1 MFSGLLFAAENNND
15 VSRLETVRLQ
25 LKYFHA
31 FQFAGYYAAKE
42 KGFYRD
48 EGLNVHILERNPKL
62 SVVNQVVSNEVQ
74 YGVEDTG
81 IIAQYANGA
90 PIEALA
96 AIFQRNPLVFISKQ
110 SSGITSPF
118 EMAGKRIML
127 YGEEDDASADEVP
140 LRALLAHAEL
150 SKNHYTQL
158 PHSFNFQDLLDDRID
173 VLSSYITDQPFLF
186 KSRGV
191 KINIINPQN
200 YGLDF
205 FSDILFTSQ
214 TELSEHPNRTE
225 RFRRA
230 SLKGWQYALDH
241 PEEIIQ
247 LIYTKYHSR
256 ADIAH
261 LRFEAKETRKLILP
275 DIIPLG
281 RIEMKRLRRI
291 AETYAN
297 LKISRPL
304 QRVC

>member
-1 MFSGLLFAAENNND
+1 MRLPPFSLLLGLLYFMFTGLLFAAENNND

-31 FQFAGYYAAKE
+31 FQFAGFYAAKE

-150 SKNHYTQL
+150 SKNNFTL
-158 PHSFNFQDLLDDRID
+158 ISHSFNFQDLLDDKID
-173 VLSSYITDQPFLF
+173 VVSSYITDQPFF
-186 KSRGV
+186 V
-191 KINIINPQN
+191 
-200 YGLDF
+200 
-205 FSDILFTSQ
+205 
-214 TELSEHPNRTE
+214 
-225 RFRRA
+225 
-230 SLKGWQYALDH
+230 
-241 PEEIIQ
+241 
-247 LIYTKYHSR
+247 
-256 ADIAH
+256 
-261 LRFEAKETRKLILP
+261 
-275 DIIPLG
+275 
-281 RIEMKRLRRI
+281 
-291 AETYAN
+291 
-297 LKISRPL
+297 
-304 QRVC
+304 